1 MTLITETT
9 KSILKTKINLMKNA
23 MIYEN
28 GETEFDKN
36 VMIYENEKTL
46 FDENAKTYESDKNI
60 NILSV
65 ININVQ
71 KIKYTKQKKQFC
83 LFCNKQVNRFGRH
96 LLSVHKHE
104 DVLTIIISYK
114 KNYTKNETYR

>member
-1 MTLITETT
+1 
-9 KSILKTKINLMKNA
+9 

-46 FDENAKTYESDKNI
+46 FDENAKTFESDKNI

-114 KNYTKNETYR
+114 KKTIQRMKRIDKLRTKGNYIYNQRKNSAKNS